1 MGAACLPASGNPVP
15 SNVVPCSPTVPCSH
29 QPANR
34 FQFSS
39 TDSLPAAGSSAWAG
53 GLCVLCRSSPPRPT
67 LAATLPFFPH
77 PLPAVPVASGHPLNP
92 TGPALPLPRPPAATV
107 WIVSSQQIDICFPA
121 CTITSPWSTPPL
133 RRDYQRGVSIAEVGA
148 AATQYLDNVRQ
159 RDSRAPRP
167 TSERT
172 RHHSHSLPTH
182 YTPNSHNI
190 HPATGLIRSNPLP
203 FFANATN
210 LRRKGDPR
218 HRQHAGNSPHESHQG
233 GHQFAEPHRPG
244 L

>member
-1 MGAACLPASGNPVP
+1 MHSTEYIGRKDSVCIEYTRYYRITPPPPDFPSPSLIGEVELGRVGGSCRRPMGAACLPASGNPVP

-172 RHHSHSLPTH
+172 PPFTLITHSLHTKLTQH
-182 YTPNSHNI
+182 TP
-190 HPATGLIRSNPLP
+190 R
-203 FFANATN
+203 
-210 LRRKGDPR
+210 D
-218 HRQHAGNSPHESHQG
+218 
-233 GHQFAEPHRPG
+233 
-244 L
+244 